1 VYLALREYVVGV
13 GVSYTHVLWVYL
25 IQGTSGRR
33 FFDTSQASPGE
44 SKMRFREGQEE
55 GREEDADV
63 TAECSGYAVGPME
76 LRGRDL
82 CIILLVV
89 LYVFPD
95 QDSIMYAST
104 RQKELYSTCL
114 YALHHSTGMYMHS
127 SQGVMR
133 AFPREYSCKY
143 RKWSGAF
150 GCRVWGVGT
159 RYPNKSDIVSHLFSE
174 LRLYLAVLAASF
186 HRAYSSAAYFAPA

>member
-1 VYLALREYVVGV
+1 MPRVSEGEQDEAQRGRRGGRRTLSVFTGVCSCVVGPLECGGGDLSIIDFV
-13 GVSYTHVLWVYL
+13 GLH
-25 IQGTSGRR
+25 
-33 FFDTSQASPGE
+33 
-44 SKMRFREGQEE
+44 
-55 GREEDADV
+55 
-63 TAECSGYAVGPME
+63 
-76 LRGRDL
+76 
-82 CIILLVV
+82 
-89 LYVFPD
+89 VFPE
-95 QDSIMYAST
+95 QDSRMYACMHEQDSTMYAST
-104 RQKELYSTCL
+104 RQKELHSTCL
-114 YALHHSTGMYMHS
+114 YALHHSTGMYMHP